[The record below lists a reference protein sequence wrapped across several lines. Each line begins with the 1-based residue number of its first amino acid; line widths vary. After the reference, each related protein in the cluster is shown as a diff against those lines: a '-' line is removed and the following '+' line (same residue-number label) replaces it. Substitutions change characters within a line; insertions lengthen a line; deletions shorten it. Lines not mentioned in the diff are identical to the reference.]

1 MFLALHADTI
11 QMRSQIWPADTVSI
25 RDFNLLIRSQML

>member
-1 MFLALHADTI
+1 
-11 QMRSQIWPADTVSI
+11 MRSQIWPADTVSI